1 MLFTGEKGWA
11 RSLASTTARH
21 PVLILLAAAAATV
34 LALVASSGLEVKL
47 NMVDML
53 PSHSPVA
60 QSFLEVQER
69 FGEPN
74 TIIVLEGER
83 DRIVAMAEVLQ
94 PRLLKLDLLYNSQ
107 AKAPVDFLLNHGFVL
122 LRPNQFERALET
134 FDEPDLV
141 GVLGGMNDDYE
152 REYTSSE
159 DNLRR
164 DEVEVA
170 QSLLGLNRSLEIL
183 EQNLTGAPDAPPVG
197 EAVDAMLIG
206 DPWLLSL
213 DRRMLLIICTP
224 YVPFTDNEGVIEVT
238 LRIMEILD
246 EMKTEFPDVEASLT
260 GAGPLQYDEI
270 NSLNLNAQLLS
281 LLALVMIYLLLARSF
296 RGWVLP
302 LIALL
307 SVLVGIIWTLGV
319 LKLLFG
325 ALNIFTAMIM
335 LILLGLG
342 IDFAIHLVSRFYDE
356 RSRGANLETVLTRM
370 FGGTGTGVLTGGLT
384 TAAAFFALMIADT
397 RGVFQLGASSGLGMI
412 LTLTSVFT
420 VMPAMLVL
428 RERSLEKRALR
439 RGDDAGHL
447 SRDGGGWPFLGRIAA
462 STWKLHVPILIIFAA
477 LAILSTFAAMRI
489 GYEYDLM
496 EMEPEGLKSVKLQR
510 EIPKRFGIT
519 DQGAWLIAESIE
531 ESRELKEELR
541 RKPAVGTI
549 RAISDFIPNPDHFDD
564 YAGKLESFRQRLES
578 TPSPDF
584 DPKRFDAELAGEIER
599 LWDNLDLISNL
610 AFQAG
615 LDRIV
620 RSIDRITG
628 YDSKTDAVDESA
640 TLPSLSGMLG
650 KGVDGGYSE
659 RVSRQ
664 WRRDMQARLLTISNP
679 APVSLDELPTEIKKS
694 HLPRNGEEGFLIHI
708 TARDYLFDRDKLD
721 RFINQT
727 DEINP
732 NTVGTQKL
740 FVVVMDE
747 TLSDG
752 AKGSIL
758 ALTVIFVLLLLH
770 FRSPVG
776 LLAAVPLIGAVL
788 LTLGIMYIIGMK
800 FNYMN
805 LIAVPIILGIG
816 IDDGVHALH
825 RWREEAKRGA
835 EGIFESYRYVG
846 KAILLTTMTTM
857 IGFGNL
863 AFYSM
868 PAISGFGIVL
878 FIGIGVCF
886 ATTLLVLP
894 AVLRLFTREPPASV
908 ANRRSQQAER

>member
-1 MLFTGEKGWA
+1 MMFTGEKGWA
-11 RSLASTTARH
+11 RSLATTTARH

-183 EQNLTGAPDAPPVG
+183 EQNLTGA
-197 EAVDAMLIG
+197 
-206 DPWLLSL
+206 
-213 DRRMLLIICTP
+213 
-224 YVPFTDNEGVIEVT
+224 
-238 LRIMEILD
+238 
-246 EMKTEFPDVEASLT
+246 
-260 GAGPLQYDEI
+260 GPLQYDEI

-307 SVLVGIIWTLGV
+307 SVLAGIIWTLGV
-319 LKLLFG
+319 LKLLFD

-356 RSRGANLETVLTRM
+356 RSRGADLETALTRM

-384 TAAAFFALMIADT
+384 TA
-397 RGVFQLGASSGLGMI
+397 
-412 LTLTSVFT
+412 
-420 VMPAMLVL
+420 
-428 RERSLEKRALR
+428 
-439 RGDDAGHL
+439 AGHL

-615 LDRIV
+615 LDRA
-620 RSIDRITG
+620 SSAPSTG
-628 YDSKTDAVDESA
+628 SPA
-640 TLPSLSGMLG
+640 T
-650 KGVDGGYSE
+650 
-659 RVSRQ
+659 
-664 WRRDMQARLLTISNP
+664 
-679 APVSLDELPTEIKKS
+679 
-694 HLPRNGEEGFLIHI
+694 
-708 TARDYLFDRDKLD
+708 TAR
-721 RFINQT
+721 Q
-727 DEINP
+727 
-732 NTVGTQKL
+732 
-740 FVVVMDE
+740 M
-747 TLSDG
+747 
-752 AKGSIL
+752 
-758 ALTVIFVLLLLH
+758 
-770 FRSPVG
+770 RS
-776 LLAAVPLIGAVL
+776 
-788 LTLGIMYIIGMK
+788 M
-800 FNYMN
+800 
-805 LIAVPIILGIG
+805 
-816 IDDGVHALH
+816 
-825 RWREEAKRGA
+825 
-835 EGIFESYRYVG
+835 
-846 KAILLTTMTTM
+846 
-857 IGFGNL
+857 
-863 AFYSM
+863 
-868 PAISGFGIVL
+868 
-878 FIGIGVCF
+878 
-886 ATTLLVLP
+886 
-894 AVLRLFTREPPASV
+894 
-908 ANRRSQQAER
+908 NRRHCRA